1 LNAIDAMERHHRIRV
16 ICHAIR
22 HLLDRALQESTI
34 GDVEAIDIL
43 QSAIHPAETD
53 SASIY
58 EMTRRSAEAA
68 THTPVTTE
76 SGRQEELLEYVL

>member
-1 LNAIDAMERHHRIRV
+1 
-16 ICHAIR
+16 
-22 HLLDRALQESTI
+22 
-34 GDVEAIDIL
+34 VEAIDIL